1 MANRN
6 LIAGCVL
13 MAFSLTYAVLT
24 AGLPERSLPNTPG
37 PAFFPWFVTTGL
49 LILSVAL
56 LIQGQRV
63 ARNAAEQPA
72 PLNITAAGWIALG
85 AFSVYLVLVPFLGLL
100 TASVPFFGALTI
112 LYGQRNRLLVIV
124 SAIAVP
130 VFVFVVF
137 RYGFQMLLPRG
148 LWL

>member
-6 LIAGCVL
+6 PIAGSVL
-13 MAFSLTYAVLT
+13 QAFSLTYAVLT

-49 LILSVAL
+49 MILSIAL

-63 ARNAAEQPA
+63 SDKDSKRPT
-72 PLNITAAGWIALG
+72 PPRITQTGWIALG
-85 AFSVYLVLVPFLGLL
+85 AFVIYLALVPLLGFL
-100 TASVPFFGALTI
+100 TASIPFFAVLTA
-112 LYGQRNRLLVIV
+112 LYGQRNRLLVVV

-130 VFVFVVF
+130 VLVFVVF

>member
-63 ARNAAEQPA
+63 AKSSSEQPS
-72 PLNITAAGWIALG
+72 PSNITFTGWIALG
-85 AFSVYLVLVPFLGLL
+85 AFLVYLVLVPFLGFL
-100 TASVPFFGALTI
+100 TASVPFFAALTA
-112 LYGQRNRLLVIV
+112 LYGQRNRLLVVV

-130 VFVFVVF
+130 VLVFVVF

>member
-6 LIAGCVL
+6 LVAGCVL

-56 LIQGQRV
+56 LIQGQR
-63 ARNAAEQPA
+63 ASRSNSERPA
-72 PLNITAAGWIALG
+72 PSHITSTGWIALG
-85 AFSVYLVLVPFLGLL
+85 AFVVYLLLVPLLGFL
-100 TASVPFFGALTI
+100 TASIPFFAVLTA
-112 LYGQRNRLLVIV
+112 LYGQRNRLLVAV

-130 VFVFVVF
+130 VLVYVVF

>member
-1 MANRN
+1 
-6 LIAGCVL
+6 

-49 LILSVAL
+49 LVLSVAL

-63 ARNAAEQPA
+63 PKRTSEQPA
-72 PLNITAAGWIALG
+72 PSHITLTGWIALG
-85 AFSVYLVLVPFLGLL
+85 AFVVYLMLVPLLGFL
-100 TASVPFFGALTI
+100 TASVPFFGVLTA
-112 LYGQRNRLLVIV
+112 LYGQRNRLLVV
-124 SAIAVP
+124 VTAVAVP
-130 VFVFVVF
+130 ALVYVVF

>member
-13 MAFSLTYAVLT
+13 LAFSLVYAVLT

-37 PAFFPWFVTTGL
+37 PAFFPWFVSTGL

-56 LIQGQRV
+56 LIQRP
-63 ARNAAEQPA
+63 RA
-72 PLNITAAGWIALG
+72 PGGDAQQSAPPRITTAGWLGLG
-85 AFSVYLVLVPFLGLL
+85 AFLVYLVLVPIVGFL
-100 TASVPFFGALTI
+100 TASIPFFAVLTA
-112 LYGQRNRLLVIV
+112 LYGQRNRLLIMVLAV
-124 SAIAVP
+124 AVP
-130 VFVFVVF
+130 VLVYVLF